1 MNFDSIYMLL
11 LTTSPL
17 EERRRILTKKLDQMA
32 SLPVGFSHGE
42 GLPVTRASIS
52 AAQQFVRWAS
62 DQAVDADVFPNLDGG
77 CAVAFY
83 KDALRVE
90 ASISPD
96 GNRFD
101 LRIEHGIGLQFEN
114 LIEPRENV
122 SRTDIGNILLELRG
136 MNNEIWKS
144 SAYSTFVNTTEPLG
158 AFGICSSKTP
168 PSKPIL
174 PTVKGGSQSSKL
186 LVPAATRAV

>member
-11 LTTSPL
+11 VTTSPL
-17 EERRRILTKKLDQMA
+17 EERRKILTKKLDQMA

-42 GLPVTRASIS
+42 GFPVTRASIS
-52 AAQQFVRWAS
+52 VAQQFVRWAS
-62 DQAVDADVFPNLDGG
+62 DQAVEADVFPNLDGG

-83 KDALRVE
+83 KDALKVE
-90 ASISPD
+90 VSISPD

-114 LIEPRENV
+114 LTEPRENV
-122 SRTDIGNILLELRG
+122 SRAEIQEIILALRG
-136 MNNEIWKS
+136 LNNGIWKS
-144 SAYSTFVNTTEPLG
+144 SASSTFVNTTEPLG

-174 PTVKGGSQSSKL
+174 PTVKGGSQSSRL
-186 LVPAATRAV
+186 FVPAAMRII